1 MTIVQ
6 VLLLALFALAY
17 LLARKGDALAIPLI
31 VTAGCLAIEVM
42 P

>member
-6 VLLLALFALAY
+6 GLLLALFALAF
-17 LLARKGDALAIPLI
+17 LLARKGDALAVPLL
-31 VTAGCLAIEVM
+31 VTAAGLAIEVM